1 MLSCAWLWMY
11 AGMFLVLLELA
22 APGFVVFFFG
32 LAALTVGVARFVFG
46 EAFTLNM
53 QVAAFSVFS
62 VLYLVLL
69 RRWLK
74 SIFMDAKT
82 DTAVLADEYV
92 GRSGKVTCAIIPP
105 ASGRVAIGD
114 SEWTAVAGSEIEEG
128 AEVKVVSRNNLTLEV
143 QRTSRS

>member
-1 MLSCAWLWMY
+1 MFSCAWLWMY
-11 AGMFLVLLELA
+11 AGMFLVLLEFA

-32 LAALTVGVARFVFG
+32 LAALTVGLGRFVFG
-46 EAFTLNM
+46 EMFTLNM

-82 DTAVLADEYV
+82 DAAGLTDEYV
-92 GRSGKVTCAIIPP
+92 GRVGKVSRAIIPP
-105 ASGRVAIGD
+105 RSGRVTIGD
-114 SEWTAVAGSEIEEG
+114 SQWTAVAGSEIEEG
-128 AEVKVVSRNNLTLEV
+128 AEVKVVSRSNLTLEV
-143 QRTSRS
+143 RKI